1 MLMAGA
7 TCGVNIVIPQHVQ
20 ARVTVDLTNVRCDQA
35 IETLLEAQDLGYTYE
50 PTSNVMLVGP
60 RKDMAAAPQPRPS
73 DLPDGHRVTLN
84 VKDALLHDVLRQLI
98 AGERVNLVIPDYI
111 DGRVTVRLKDAP
123 WNTSFEAILASHDL
137 WYRYREN
144 GRIISVGP
152 RKDILEE
159 RTR

>member
-1 MLMAGA
+1 
-7 TCGVNIVIPQHVQ
+7 
-20 ARVTVDLTNVRCDQA
+20 
-35 IETLLEAQDLGYTYE
+35 
-50 PTSNVMLVGP
+50 
-60 RKDMAAAPQPRPS
+60 
-73 DLPDGHRVTLN
+73 LN